1 MIYYIDYGT
10 YESPLVIK
18 NSKIIWI
25 YKARRFMTNNDTIE
39 LKLKLLIDE
48 LKREKEIRRNE
59 LKV

>member
-1 MIYYIDYGT
+1 
-10 YESPLVIK
+10 
-18 NSKIIWI
+18 
-25 YKARRFMTNNDTIE
+25 MTNNDTIE